1 MQDQL
6 LTALLSAYEGKLD
19 VADPDLLQKASLLAQ
34 LSDAAYGSFAS
45 FAAPVIAK
53 KQTFAAVPGQMQ
65 NFKPVFDT
73 HLSKLNST
81 YTESGQQ
88 YGIWEVAGL
97 GVVVAFQGCRTPL
110 DKLAQLSCKPC
121 SLDNQ
126 SQIQLH
132 EGICQAVTPCC
143 KELAQACVKLC
154 SSSTAA
160 EQESLFN
167 TGVSTPFYNS
177 WCFWDFVQNS
187 SICCNS
193 GHSLAGAPQCVHL

>member
-1 MQDQL
+1 
-6 LTALLSAYEGKLD
+6 
-19 VADPDLLQKASLLAQ
+19 
-34 LSDAAYGSFAS
+34 
-45 FAAPVIAK
+45 
-53 KQTFAAVPGQMQ
+53 MQ

>member
-1 MQDQL
+1 MRRQAGRCRPRL
-6 LTALLSAYEGKLD
+6 IAKSLAACSAIRC
-19 VADPDLLQKASLLAQ
+19 SI
-34 LSDAAYGSFAS
+34 GSFAS